1 MSTETILEA
10 KKKIVEEISDR
21 LERSV
26 AVVLTDYRGLNVA
39 EATKLRRELR
49 EAGVEFKVMKNTMV
63 RFACDELDLEE
74 LKKDL
79 VGPTAIAF
87 SYDDPVAPAKILT
100 KFAKEHKKLV
110 LKSGV
115 VEGKVI
121 DGSGITAL
129 AALPAREVLLAQVL
143 SGFQAPISGFVNV
156 MEGNLSNFARVVDA
170 VREQKEQQG
179 NA

>member
-1 MSTETILEA
+1 MSTGAVLEA
-10 KKKIVEEISDR
+10 KKKLVGEISDR

-26 AVVLTDYRGLNVA
+26 AIVLTDYRGLNVA

-49 EAGVEFKVMKNTMV
+49 EAGVEFKVMKNTLV

-74 LKKDL
+74 LKENL

-100 KFAKEHKKLV
+100 KFAKEHKKLI
-110 LKSGV
+110 LKSGML
-115 VEGKVI
+115 EGKII
-121 DGSGITAL
+121 DSSGITAL
-129 AALPAREVLLAQVL
+129 AALPSREVLLSQVL

-156 MEGNLSNFARVVDA
+156 MQGNLRNFARVVDA
-170 VREQKEQQG
+170 VREKKEQQG